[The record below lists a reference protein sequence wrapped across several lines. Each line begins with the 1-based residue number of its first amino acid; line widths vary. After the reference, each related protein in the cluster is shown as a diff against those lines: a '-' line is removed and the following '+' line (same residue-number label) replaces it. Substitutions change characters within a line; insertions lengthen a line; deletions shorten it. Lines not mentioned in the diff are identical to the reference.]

1 MPQSLC
7 RRAQDNLAIV
17 SRAAPLLVLTFLV
30 TQSVSHAQTVRSGTG
45 AGATTARDLFRTD
58 LGGGLVAGANG
69 LFSDGSGARREIN
82 WDGVPNAFSA
92 PNNLPADFF
101 NVNSPRGVVFSTSG
115 SGFMVSDNAAG
126 GNGVGVE
133 FANLNASY
141 PGTFGV
147 FSAQKLFTPL
157 SSTLTDVSFFI
168 PGTTTPTTTR
178 GFGAI
183 FTDVDVLGSATMS
196 FFDVGNNLI
205 GSAFVVPNAPG
216 SETLSFLGVSF
227 PTAVVARVRIISGTT
242 LLGAANDNNGDPNDL
257 VAMDDFLYGEP
268 VNTSSAAPEP
278 GTLALGAMGLLPMLI
293 AVRRRFKA

>member
-1 MPQSLC
+1 
-7 RRAQDNLAIV
+7 
-17 SRAAPLLVLTFLV
+17 V

-69 LFSDGSGARREIN
+69 LFSDGTGARREIN
-82 WDGVPNAFSA
+82 WDGVPNAQSA
-92 PNNLPADFF
+92 PNLMAPNFF
-101 NVNSPRGVVFSTSG
+101 NVNSPRGVVFSTTG
-115 SGFMVSDNAAG
+115 TGFMVSDNAAG
-126 GNGVGVE
+126 GNGAGVE

-141 PGTFGV
+141 PATFGV
-147 FSAQKLFTPL
+147 FSAQKLFTPI
-157 SSTLTDVSFFI
+157 SSTLTVIDFFI

-205 GSAFVVPNAPG
+205 GSTFIVPNAPG
-216 SETLSFLGVSF
+216 SETFSFLGVSF
-227 PTAVVARVRIISGTT
+227 PTAVVAHVRIVSGTAP
-242 LLGAANDNNGDPNDL
+242 LGATNDNNGDPNDL

-268 VNTSSAAPEP
+268 VNISNAAPEP
-278 GTLALGAMGLLPMLI
+278 GTLALGVMGLLPTFMV
-293 AVRRRFKA
+293 VRRRFKA